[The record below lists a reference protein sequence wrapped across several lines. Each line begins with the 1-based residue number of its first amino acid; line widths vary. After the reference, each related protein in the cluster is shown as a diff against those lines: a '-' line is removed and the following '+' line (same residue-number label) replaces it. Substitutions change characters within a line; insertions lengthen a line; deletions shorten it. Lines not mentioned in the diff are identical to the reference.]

1 MKGNETIAKVK
12 QNIARIWHLW
22 YMKYVLVCV
31 VGILI
36 VGFLDDNSV
45 LSHFNMMQRKSELR
59 EEIEYYESVNQKN
72 KERIRQLEDNPKE
85 IEKIAREQYFM
96 KADDEDIFVLSDDEV
111 GQKEGVV
118 PNENAE

>member
-1 MKGNETIAKVK
+1 MKGEKTIAKMK
-12 QNIARIWHLW
+12 HSIARIWHLW

-59 EEIEYYESVNQKN
+59 EEIGHYEALNQKN
-72 KERIRQLEDNPKE
+72 KERIRQLEENPKE
-85 IEKIAREQYFM
+85 IEKIARERYFM

-111 GQKEGVV
+111 EQKGGIV
-118 PNENAE
+118 PNEGAK

>member
-59 EEIEYYESVNQKN
+59 EEIEYYETVNQKN

-111 GQKEGVV
+111 EQKEGVV